1 MSKLLKNQT
10 NLFVI
15 ILVAVVAISAGW
27 YSIIYG
33 KYKDTNEKLSSQ
45 LKSQLS
51 KSNKATDIL
60 SQLDNVK
67 SKWVN
72 SNDRFELLI
81 SKIPDISERKRI
93 NNVIFGIIKD
103 SEIPVTVWNPSEFA
117 IDEKIIFIP
126 DTEEEVKISKFPIDI
141 EIICTFQDFG
151 VLLEKFR
158 SHEDRLA
165 VSNLNIIEKGWTE
178 RQTVNFVL
186 YSYFQTSMTL
196 KAVNKLSL
204 IHI

>member
-1 MSKLLKNQT
+1 MNKLLKNQT
-10 NLFVI
+10 NLFAI
-15 ILVAVVAISAGW
+15 ILVVIVAISAGW

-67 SKWVN
+67 SKWVS

-151 VLLEKFR
+151 VLLEKCR

-196 KAVNKLSL
+196 KAVNK
-204 IHI
+204 

>member
-1 MSKLLKNQT
+1 MNKLLKNQT

-15 ILVAVVAISAGW
+15 ILVFVVAISAGW
-27 YSIIYG
+27 YTIIYG
-33 KYKDTNEKLSSQ
+33 KYKSTNEKLSSQ

-67 SKWVN
+67 SKWVS

-93 NNVIFGIIKD
+93 NNVIFGIIKN
-103 SEIPVTVWNPSEFA
+103 SEIPVTVWNPSEFV

-126 DTEEEVKISKFPIDI
+126 DTEEELKISKFPIDI

-165 VSNLNIIEKGWTE
+165 VSNLNVIEKGWTE

-196 KAVNKLSL
+196 KAVNK
-204 IHI
+204 

>member
-1 MSKLLKNQT
+1 MNKLLKNQT
-10 NLFVI
+10 NLFAI
-15 ILVAVVAISAGW
+15 ILVVVVAISAGW

-67 SKWVN
+67 SKWVS
-72 SNDRFELLI
+72 SNDRFESLI

-196 KAVNKLSL
+196 KAVNK
-204 IHI
+204 

>member
-1 MSKLLKNQT
+1 MNKLLKNQF
-10 NLFVI
+10 NLLAI
-15 ILVAVVAISAGW
+15 ILTVSVVVSAGW
-27 YSIIYG
+27 YILLYG
-33 KYKDTNEKLSSQ
+33 KYKSTNEKLSSQ

-67 SKWVN
+67 SKWIS

-93 NNVIFGIIKD
+93 NNVIFGIIKN
-103 SEIPVTVWNPSEFA
+103 SEIPVTVWNPSGFA

-126 DTEEEVKISKFPIDI
+126 DTEEELKISKFPIDI

-196 KAVNKLSL
+196 KAVDK
-204 IHI
+204 

>member
-1 MSKLLKNQT
+1 MNKLLKNQT

-15 ILVAVVAISAGW
+15 ILVVVVAISAGW

-67 SKWVN
+67 SKWAS

-93 NNVIFGIIKD
+93 NNVIFGIIKN

-196 KAVNKLSL
+196 KAVNK
-204 IHI
+204 

>member
-1 MSKLLKNQT
+1 MNKLLKNQT
-10 NLFVI
+10 NLFAI
-15 ILVAVVAISAGW
+15 ILVVVVAISAGW

-33 KYKDTNEKLSSQ
+33 NYKDTNEKLSSQ

-67 SKWVN
+67 SKWVS

-196 KAVNKLSL
+196 KAVNK
-204 IHI
+204 

>member
-1 MSKLLKNQT
+1 MNKLLKNQT

-15 ILVAVVAISAGW
+15 ILVVVVAVSAGW

-67 SKWVN
+67 SKWVS
-72 SNDRFELLI
+72 SNDRFESLI

-196 KAVNKLSL
+196 KAVNK
-204 IHI
+204 

>member
-1 MSKLLKNQT
+1 MNKLLKNQT
-10 NLFVI
+10 NLFAI
-15 ILVAVVAISAGW
+15 ILVFVVAFSAGW

-33 KYKDTNEKLSSQ
+33 KYKDTNEKLSSR

-67 SKWVN
+67 SKWVS

-196 KAVNKLSL
+196 KAVNK
-204 IHI
+204 

>member
-1 MSKLLKNQT
+1 MNKILKNQT

-15 ILVAVVAISAGW
+15 ILVVIVAISAGW
-27 YSIIYG
+27 YLLIYG

-67 SKWVN
+67 SKWVS

-93 NNVIFGIIKD
+93 NNVIFGIIKN

-126 DTEEEVKISKFPIDI
+126 DTEEELKISKFPIDI

-158 SHEDRLA
+158 AHEDRLA

-196 KAVNKLSL
+196 KAVDK
-204 IHI
+204 